1 MLIALP
7 EVSLCLG
14 SVVCGL
20 IWCIDIVIYRGGT
33 LYVIPLLGQGC
44 AESSK

>member
-1 MLIALP
+1 MLIALL

-20 IWCIDIVIYRGGT
+20 ICCIVIMIYGGGT
-33 LYVIPLLGQGC
+33 LYVTPLLRQGC
-44 AESSK
+44 AE